1 MKNKRMSWERYALEL
16 AKVAACRSED
26 PYLQVGCSVLRHDKS
41 VAALG
46 YNGAP
51 PNIEIKWDNRDER
64 RRRVVH
70 AEVNALRY
78 VKPHECSLLAC
89 THLPC
94 NDCLKS
100 VAAYGIATIVFGD
113 IYHYDSSSLELC
125 KDLGIN
131 LQRIKI
137 HAAFTEDSQITVK
150 MS

>member
-1 MKNKRMSWERYALEL
+1 MKNKRMSWEKYALEL
-16 AKVAACRSED
+16 AKVASQRSED
-26 PYLQVGCSVLRHDKS
+26 PHLKVGCCILRHDKS

-64 RRRVVH
+64 RQRVVH

-100 VAAYGIATIVFGD
+100 VAAYGIGNIVFEE
-113 IYHYDSSSLELC
+113 IYQKDYSSLEIC
-125 KDLGIN
+125 KELGIN
-131 LQRIKI
+131 LQSILKI
-137 HAAFTEDSQITVK
+137 S
-150 MS
+150 

>member
-1 MKNKRMSWERYALEL
+1 MSWEKYALEL
-16 AKVAACRSED
+16 AKVASQRSED
-26 PYLQVGCSVLRHDKS
+26 PHLKVGCCILRHDKS

-64 RRRVVH
+64 RQRVVH

-100 VAAYGIATIVFGD
+100 VAAYGIGNIVFEE
-113 IYHYDSSSLELC
+113 IYQKDYSSLEIC
-125 KDLGIN
+125 KELGIN
-131 LQRIKI
+131 LQSILKI
-137 HAAFTEDSQITVK
+137 S
-150 MS
+150 